1 MNFLPISFSE
11 YRVEFV
17 NFNRETLTFDSI
29 NRTRRQGT
37 YAKTKAT
44 RMVRVAFESLRKYSE
59 TNSRNIQS
67 VDEKSIKES
76 HYELRMAIDLAR
88 GGKQTPIRR
97 ELNLAVQ
104 SNLSDWSDEL
114 FTKVIEYYE
123 PRNSSKVETAILK
136 VMTDVAQ
143 VLMERFER
151 GENVSW
157 GD

>member
-1 MNFLPISFSE
+1 M
-11 YRVEFV
+11 
-17 NFNRETLTFDSI
+17 
-29 NRTRRQGT
+29 
-37 YAKTKAT
+37 
-44 RMVRVAFESLRKYSE
+44 
-59 TNSRNIQS
+59 
-67 VDEKSIKES
+67 
-76 HYELRMAIDLAR
+76 
-88 GGKQTPIRR
+88 
-97 ELNLAVQ
+97 NLAVQ